1 MADCVRNRQHGMRG
15 LSVFLCLGLV
25 VPALAAD
32 SPVVSRLK
40 TAVAP
45 EVKEGFKV
53 REEFW
58 TGQAKAGARQLLK
71 HQLFRG
77 NEYWF
82 WLAVGDTGPV
92 PSLKVYD
99 SKGRPVDVETK
110 AEKGWIAVRLLPP
123 RTGTYSVVFVFTAP
137 EGVKDAGEE
146 VAWAMTYGYR

>member
-1 MADCVRNRQHGMRG
+1 MTGRFPLGTLALMVA
-15 LSVFLCLGLV
+15 LSMG
-25 VPALAAD
+25 ARAAD
-32 SPVVSRLK
+32 EP
-40 TAVAP
+40 AVRRVRAASAD
-45 EVKEGFKV
+45 EAKEGFKV
-53 REEFW
+53 REDFW
-58 TGQAKAGARQLLK
+58 NGKAKTGERQTLK

-82 WLAVGDTGPV
+82 WLATAKTGPV

-123 RTGTYSVVFVFTAP
+123 KTGTYTVVFIFSP
-137 EGVKDAGEE
+137 PQGDKSEPEE